1 MLIRI
6 MIMMANFSEHPEM
19 SSSDML
25 HKFRD
30 YMDSYDQLRLVRMMT
45 IMRTILMMMVMIFMV
60 RVSADAAQLLA
71 TKFSSSTCG
80 SGFTYTA
87 GIKLWYILYFN
98 SF

>member
-1 MLIRI
+1 
-6 MIMMANFSEHPEM
+6 M

-25 HKFRD
+25 HMFRD
-30 YMDSYDQLRLVRMMT
+30 YMDSYDQLRLIRMM
-45 IMRTILMMMVMIFMV
+45 MRTIMIMIIMGC

-87 GIKLWYILYFN
+87 GRLFLFDYQDACAQ
-98 SF
+98 

>member
-1 MLIRI
+1 
-6 MIMMANFSEHPEM
+6 MMASFSEHPEM

-30 YMDSYDQLRLVRMMT
+30 YMDSYDELRLARMMMM
-45 IMRTILMMMVMIFMV
+45 IMRTILTMMVMIFMV